1 MHVYDIGNINVTGNI
16 NDIFYATAFILVFY
30 LFRRNFIRDF
40 RVIVLLDLLN
50 AYHRYIYY
58 LRWYTSFCTVADTL
72 QNEKYRF
79 SGKENIVKIALK
91 SVWA

>member
-1 MHVYDIGNINVTGNI
+1 MLLPL
-16 NDIFYATAFILVFY
+16 FLCFIYFVE
-30 LFRRNFIRDF
+30 RPHFIRDF
-40 RVIVLLDLLN
+40 RVIVLLN

-79 SGKENIVKIALK
+79 SEKENIVKIALK

>member
-1 MHVYDIGNINVTGNI
+1 MLLPL
-16 NDIFYATAFILVFY
+16 FFCFIYFV
-30 LFRRNFIRDF
+30 DF

-72 QNEKYRF
+72 QNENTDSVEK
-79 SGKENIVKIALK
+79 KISLK
-91 SVWA
+91 LH